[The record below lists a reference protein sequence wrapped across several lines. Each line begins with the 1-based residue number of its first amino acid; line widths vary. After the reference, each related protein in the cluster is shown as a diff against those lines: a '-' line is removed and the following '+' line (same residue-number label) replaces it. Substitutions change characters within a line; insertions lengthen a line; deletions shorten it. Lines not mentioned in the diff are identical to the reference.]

1 VLHEFLTANRPNL
14 IASCRAKALARSLSP
29 DRAIPERHG
38 VPIFLA
44 QIIRTLEVEQT
55 TPQFSQAISGSS
67 LGESATSEIGI
78 TAGQHGRELADRD
91 YTVEHVVRG
100 YGDLCQAIT
109 DLACRQGA
117 RIEAAEFRTLNRC
130 LDNATADA
138 VNEFSFQRR
147 AASESQTAQEI
158 GAQVEAISSELRSN
172 IHAASLAIAALQTHS
187 FGFHTS
193 PARALEERLTAMKVL
208 VDRSLGELRL
218 SVRGPAAFRLL
229 SLADFMASIELYAK
243 AESALRPCTLTFAPV
258 ERELA
263 ILIDSEK
270 MFAAL
275 QELLQKAVEYARQG
289 GELRVIAYGTGHRIR
304 IDLHDLCGGAA
315 AVCAG
320 HRDGLN
326 ACSQSI
332 ATGGGILDV
341 RAVEGVGCV
350 VSIELPRHRL
360 P

>member
-14 IASCRAKALARSLSP
+14 IASCRAKAAARALA
-29 DRAIPERHG
+29 AEGVIPERHG
-38 VPIFLA
+38 IPVFLA
-44 QIIRTLEVEQT
+44 QIIRTLEVEQAA
-55 TPQFSQAISGSS
+55 PQFSKTISGSS

-78 TAGQHGRELADRD
+78 TAGQHGRDLAEQH

-109 DLACRQGA
+109 DLACRQGK

-130 LDNATADA
+130 IDNATADA

-147 AASESQTAQEI
+147 AASESQAAREI
-158 GAQVEAISSELRSN
+158 GSQVEAISSELRSN
-172 IHAASLAIAALQTHS
+172 IHAASLAIQALQTHS

-193 PARALEERLTAMKVL
+193 PARALEERLSAMKVL
-208 VDRSLGELRL
+208 VDRSLGELRV

-229 SLADFMASIELYAK
+229 SLADFVASIELYAK

-275 QELLQKAVEYARQG
+275 HELLRQAIKCARQG
-289 GELRVIAYGTGHRIR
+289 EELRVIAYGTGHRVR
-304 IDLHDLCGGAA
+304 IDLHDLCGGVAEVVA
-315 AVCAG
+315 R

-326 ACSQSI
+326 ACSQGI
-332 ATGGGILDV
+332 AAGGGILDV